1 MNSHTLIGLASV
13 LLVLISGV
21 IRVMWKQSQ
30 NCTDIDNL
38 KQNIERIDKTF
49 KDHELLNE
57 RTFDKYE
64 KSNKENFNKVFQKLD
79 DINKNLNEFIISL
92 LKDKK

>member
-38 KQNIERIDKTF
+38 KHNIERIDKNF

-57 RTFDKYE
+57 RAFDKYE
-64 KSNKENFNKVFQKLD
+64 KSNKEDFRDRKRVV
-79 DINKNLNEFIISL
+79 
-92 LKDKK
+92 

>member
-1 MNSHTLIGLASV
+1 MNSHSLIGLASV
-13 LLVLISGV
+13 LLVIISGV

-38 KQNIERIDKTF
+38 KQNIERIDKNF

-57 RTFDKYE
+57 RAFDKYE
-64 KSNKENFNKVFQKLD
+64 KSNKEDFSKVFQKLD

-92 LKDKK
+92 LKEKK